1 MALKI
6 LLRLLRCGGDP
17 GTCSSDVS
25 VISRNCS
32 GDAAAR
38 IGGLAVQS
46 LWRGGAAAGGGG
58 EEGSGGRDIIAG
70 LLVHYNHLPFL
81 PPLDYNHLQTTISQ
95 STTIMHE
102 YFK

>member
-1 MALKI
+1 MVLKI
-6 LLRLLRCGGDP
+6 LLRLLLCGGDP
-17 GTCSSDVS
+17 GTCSLDAS

-32 GDAAAR
+32 GNAAAR
-38 IGGLAVQS
+38 IGGLVVQS
-46 LWRGGAAAGGGG
+46 LWRGAAAGG

-95 STTIMHE
+95 STTIMRE
-102 YFK
+102 YFENC